1 MSLAACCTL
10 RVYRGTMH
18 STICDVTCTFLYIVV
33 CAIIDMCFRSIFG
46 LDCFCF
52 SLRTPI
58 TPAMFSMEEL
68 VALGGGSPSDE
79 GVHRP
84 ACRSSLSLATQ
95 VQRLS
100 HATTSFQRKMPR
112 SQT

>member
-18 STICDVTCTFLYIVV
+18 NTICDVTCTFLYIGV

-46 LDCFCF
+46 LDCFCV

-68 VALGGGSPSDE
+68 VALGGGVAQRRR
-79 GVHRP
+79 GCI
-84 ACRSSLSLATQ
+84 AQLAGA
-95 VQRLS
+95 
-100 HATTSFQRKMPR
+100 H
-112 SQT
+112 